1 MNQRLYHVPLL
12 LIICLS
18 IPLAVNA
25 QVTQLAIISGDGQ
38 TGRPGQALKP
48 FVVEARDQNG
58 NPVAGTLVGFVQD
71 SGSLSNIIDTT
82 GSDGQAQT
90 TLTLPRRP
98 GTTTVQAW
106 VGNFNSPD
114 ASTTFTARAI
124 AASTPPP
131 PPTIPTGPPPPPPP
145 IQTKL
150 VRISGDDQRG
160 LPGKPLANPFVV
172 QVLDED
178 GDPFEGAT
186 VKFSV
191 LVGGGSLSAT
201 TPTTDA
207 DGRAE
212 SLLTLGT
219 ALGTNKVQVNVDGI
233 SQVFVFSAEATTAQ
247 SVPTV
252 LSIISGDSQS
262 GATGDTLTNP
272 FVVEVRYGSDIP
284 LAGLT
289 VTFTVLTGGGTLSAT
304 TGTTDA
310 NGQAESTLTLGGDP
324 GSNTVEVSAEN
335 SAETVTFSAEAALP
349 PPTPTTLSS
358 ISGGEQDELT
368 GGTSMDP
375 FVVEVIDQDGNPL
388 EGVTVTFTIL
398 ADDGSM
404 RTTTVPTDESGR
416 AEITLPPGSDP
427 GRYTITGS
435 VEGIAETVT
444 FTVVVPLEFDLSLP
458 VGLNLIHIPLK
469 VRTVDGIAQTIESV
483 SDLYDALGGAG
494 TLNWLITHDAQT
506 QTWYV
511 YFGDAD
517 RGSIADRA
525 LTEAAGIL
533 TDIKTPISV
542 RLGGEPLGENG
553 MAAITLQRGLN
564 MVGLPLNDPS
574 LARVSDLLTLEGG
587 TNNPHI
593 IVVTEDGVFK
603 AIGRAGDS
611 GDIPI
616 TGGGAFL
623 LFTQHPTIIP
633 ITGTGWN
640 NVP

>member
-1 MNQRLYHVPLL
+1 MSMASLR
-12 LIICLS
+12 CS
-18 IPLAVNA
+18 SLA
-25 QVTQLAIISGDGQ
+25 
-38 TGRPGQALKP
+38 R
-48 FVVEARDQNG
+48 
-58 NPVAGTLVGFVQD
+58 
-71 SGSLSNIIDTT
+71 
-82 GSDGQAQT
+82 
-90 TLTLPRRP
+90 RRP
-98 GTTTVQAW
+98 PHSRV
-106 VGNFNSPD
+106 
-114 ASTTFTARAI
+114 
-124 AASTPPP
+124 
-131 PPTIPTGPPPPPPP
+131 PTI
-145 IQTKL
+145 
-150 VRISGDDQRG
+150 
-160 LPGKPLANPFVV
+160 
-172 QVLDED
+172 
-178 GDPFEGAT
+178 
-186 VKFSV
+186 
-191 LVGGGSLSAT
+191 
-201 TPTTDA
+201 
-207 DGRAE
+207 
-212 SLLTLGT
+212 
-219 ALGTNKVQVNVDGI
+219 
-233 SQVFVFSAEATTAQ
+233 
-247 SVPTV
+247 

-335 SAETVTFSAEAALP
+335 SAETVTFSAEAVSP

-494 TLNWLITHDAQT
+494 TLNWLITHDAPNPD
-506 QTWYV
+506 V
-511 YFGDAD
+511 VRLLRG
-517 RGSIADRA
+517 RGS
-525 LTEAAGIL
+525 
-533 TDIKTPISV
+533 
-542 RLGGEPLGENG
+542 
-553 MAAITLQRGLN
+553 
-564 MVGLPLNDPS
+564 
-574 LARVSDLLTLEGG
+574 RVY
-587 TNNPHI
+587 
-593 IVVTEDGVFK
+593 
-603 AIGRAGDS
+603 RR
-611 GDIPI
+611 
-616 TGGGAFL
+616 
-623 LFTQHPTIIP
+623 
-633 ITGTGWN
+633 
-640 NVP
+640 